1 MIKFSFNGI
10 NILKNRIDKANT
22 QLESILFNVLENEAS
37 YIETMSNLNVPYKT
51 GALRGSQYRKLEKS
65 RNMRAHKI
73 GFYKTYGVYQE
84 FGTGKKFKLNS
95 EYQEFGGFASQFKVG
110 TPKVPVRPNRYF
122 LHYFVVSRKRL
133 SRETSKIFKRLL
145 R

>member
-1 MIKFSFNGI
+1 MIKFSFKGI

-37 YIETMSNLNVPYKT
+37 YIETMSKLNVPYKT
-51 GALRGSQYRKLEKS
+51 GALRGSQYRKLEKA

-73 GFYKTYGVYQE
+73 GFYKTYGV
-84 FGTGKKFKLNS
+84 
-95 EYQEFGGFASQFKVG
+95 YQEFGGFASQFKVG

-122 LHYFVVSRKRL
+122 LHYFVLSRKRL
-133 SRETSKIFKRLL
+133 SRDTSKIFKRLL